1 MYNAA
6 EEARR
11 AIPKLQQLPETCALF
26 ERVRFTEDCRKEVD
40 RRLAAEALCARLRV
54 FAIREKME
62 DPAMREQAK
71 TAMAADDPAGTLY
84 LSSLYDELLYD
95 TQLDLRKQEF
105 GSRWD
110 LGDRPGPYH
119 NMLWERRR
127 AKFASGWTKADPDA
141 RYFDR
146 HVGLRLADAL
156 DLAEPRDVANR
167 PYCYCNP
174 WLYGADAIRRD
185 EFKDRKHCLAWWE
198 GLLPIGVYYGG
209 RVKRKGPKAL
219 ELNPMQ
225 EQKIVELNKRFA

>member
-54 FAIREKME
+54 FALREKLE
-62 DPAMREQAK
+62 DPAIERAK
-71 TAMAADDPAGTLY
+71 TAMAADDPHGTIY
-84 LSSLYDELLYD
+84 VSSLYDELLYD

-110 LGDRPGPYH
+110 LGDPPGPYH

-127 AKFASGWTKADPDA
+127 ARFASGWTDANPNA

-156 DLAEPRDVANR
+156 DLAEPHDVANR
-167 PYCYCNP
+167 PYCYCKP

-219 ELNPMQ
+219 ELDPMQ
-225 EQKIVELNKRFA
+225 EQKVAELIKRFA

>member
-6 EEARR
+6 EAARR

-54 FAIREKME
+54 FALREKLE
-62 DPAMREQAK
+62 DPAIERAK
-71 TAMAADDPAGTLY
+71 TAMAADDPYGTLY

-110 LGDRPGPYH
+110 LGDPPGPYH

-127 AKFASGWTKADPDA
+127 ARFASGWTDANPNA

-198 GLLPIGVYYGG
+198 GLLPIGVHG
-209 RVKRKGPKAL
+209 A
-219 ELNPMQ
+219 ELDPMQ
-225 EQKIVELNKRFA
+225 EQKVAQLCLILLKRFA

>member
-6 EEARR
+6 EAARR

-54 FAIREKME
+54 FALREKLE
-62 DPAMREQAK
+62 DPAIERAK
-71 TAMAADDPAGTLY
+71 TAMAADDPYGTLS
-84 LSSLYDELLYD
+84 LSLSLSVRYAARPSEA
-95 TQLDLRKQEF
+95 RVCA
-105 GSRWD
+105 RRD
-110 LGDRPGPYH
+110 LGDPPGPYH

-127 AKFASGWTKADPDA
+127 ARFASGWTDADPNA
-141 RYFDR
+141 RFDR
-146 HVGLRLADAL
+146 HVGLRLARRAGL
-156 DLAEPRDVANR
+156 GRASRCGKPAVLLLQ
-167 PYCYCNP
+167 P